1 MPSSRINIK
10 VDSYNDKT
18 RGKLNHRA
26 NKLGNRAKFARF
38 RRQSKFNKPGHRE
51 QGSYKP
57 PPTATPRQTRSY
69 HNLTMELKKIED
81 AFYKELEDYYYDNLQ
96 VEDEYTHYEYEDY
109 KCDPRTSEEYF
120 KMIQQQDSYTP
131 RDPKYI
137 GEPYYSDVSQL
148 IWGGSEDD
156 Y

>member
-1 MPSSRINIK
+1 MPSPRISIK

-26 NKLGNRAKFARF
+26 NKNRNRAKYARS

-57 PPTATPRQTRSY
+57 RSPTPPRQTRSY
-69 HNLTMELKKIED
+69 LTLSVELKKIED
-81 AFYKELEDYYYDNLQ
+81 AFFKELEDYYDELKAED
-96 VEDEYTHYEYEDY
+96 EDEYEYDDY
-109 KCDPRTSEEYF
+109 KSDPRTSEEYF

-148 IWGGSEDD
+148 TWGGSEDD

>member
-10 VDSYNDKT
+10 IDSHNDKA
-18 RGKLNHRA
+18 RRKLNHRA

-38 RRQSKFNKPGHRE
+38 RHKSKLNKPGHRE

-57 PPTATPRQTRSY
+57 PPSDTPRQTRSY
-69 HNLTMELKKIED
+69 LTLSVELKKIED
-81 AFYKELEDYYYDNLQ
+81 AIFKEIEDYYNELQ
-96 VEDEYTHYEYEDY
+96 VEDEDTSYEYEEY
-109 KCDPRTSEEYF
+109 KSDPRTSEEYF

-148 IWGGSEDD
+148 TWGGSEDD

>member
-1 MPSSRINIK
+1 MVSSKINIK
-10 VDSYNDKT
+10 IDSHNDKT
-18 RGKLNHRA
+18 RRKLNHRA
-26 NKLGNRAKFARF
+26 NKNRNRAKFARF

-57 PPTATPRQTRSY
+57 RSPTPPRQTRSY
-69 HNLTMELKKIED
+69 LTLSVELKKIED
-81 AFYKELEDYYYDNLQ
+81 AVFEELEYYYYNLQ
-96 VEDEYTHYEYEDY
+96 DEYEYDDY
-109 KCDPRTSEEYF
+109 KSDPRTSEEYF

-148 IWGGSEDD
+148 TWGGSEDD

>member
-10 VDSYNDKT
+10 IDSHNDKA
-18 RGKLNHRA
+18 RRKLNHRA
-26 NKLGNRAKFARF
+26 NKLGNRAKLARF
-38 RRQSKFNKPGHRE
+38 RRKSMLNKPGHRE

-57 PPTATPRQTRSY
+57 PPSDTPRQTRSY
-69 HNLTMELKKIED
+69 LTLSVELKKIED
-81 AFYKELEDYYYDNLQ
+81 AIFKEIEDYYNEHQ
-96 VEDEYTHYEYEDY
+96 VEDEDTSYEYEEY
-109 KCDPRTSEEYF
+109 KSDPRTSEEYF

-148 IWGGSEDD
+148 TWGGSEDD

>member
-1 MPSSRINIK
+1 MPSSKINIK
-10 VDSYNDKT
+10 IDSHNDKT
-18 RGKLNHRA
+18 RRKLNHRA
-26 NKLGNRAKFARF
+26 NKNQNRAKFARF

-57 PPTATPRQTRSY
+57 PPSDTPRQTRSY
-69 HNLTMELKKIED
+69 HTLSVELKKIED
-81 AFYKELEDYYYDNLQ
+81 AIFKEIEDYYDELQ
-96 VEDEYTHYEYEDY
+96 AEDEYEYEYEDY

-148 IWGGSEDD
+148 IWGGSEAD

>member
-1 MPSSRINIK
+1 
-10 VDSYNDKT
+10 
-18 RGKLNHRA
+18 LNHRA
-26 NKLGNRAKFARF
+26 NKNQNRAKFARF

-57 PPTATPRQTRSY
+57 PPSDTPRQTRSY
-69 HNLTMELKKIED
+69 YTLSVELKKIED
-81 AFYKELEDYYYDNLQ
+81 AIFKEIEDFYDELKA
-96 VEDEYTHYEYEDY
+96 EDEYEYEYEDY

-148 IWGGSEDD
+148 IWGGSDAD

>member
-1 MPSSRINIK
+1 
-10 VDSYNDKT
+10 
-18 RGKLNHRA
+18 
-26 NKLGNRAKFARF
+26 
-38 RRQSKFNKPGHRE
+38 
-51 QGSYKP
+51 
-57 PPTATPRQTRSY
+57 
-69 HNLTMELKKIED
+69 MELKKIED
-81 AFYKELEDYYYDNLQ
+81 AVFEELEYYYYNLQ
-96 VEDEYTHYEYEDY
+96 NEDEDEYEYDDY
-109 KCDPRTSEEYF
+109 KSDPRTSEEYF